1 MLFSEAAPET
11 SKKVGRDD
19 VAKAAD
25 NLVKQAVKVGIFWAN
40 SSPPKAAEASA
51 CTALKKLPGS
61 NDAAVGRAL
70 VTVAA
75 SMKDVA
81 RELGEMVEREGEER
95 GEGDEKGEGDKT
107 GEREEEGK
115 ANGNL
120 GRKQQE
126 TEDEGN
132 DKEKDDGDEEE
143 EEEEEEESLGEEE
156 RVLARSGLCVCGA
169 AEGVVRCLIYLVAA
183 WPQHRDSWGQQQL
196 AQTPQQLQQE
206 QEEEREQRE
215 QQPKSAD
222 NGNAS
227 SSSDTICIN
236 DDESTHM
243 ASFLETFAVAD

>member
-40 SSPPKAAEASA
+40 SSPPKAAEAVPLLSDFHD
-51 CTALKKLPGS
+51 S
-61 NDAAVGRAL
+61 
-70 VTVAA
+70 
-75 SMKDVA
+75 
-81 RELGEMVEREGEER
+81 
-95 GEGDEKGEGDKT
+95 
-107 GEREEEGK
+107 
-115 ANGNL
+115 
-120 GRKQQE
+120 
-126 TEDEGN
+126 
-132 DKEKDDGDEEE
+132 
-143 EEEEEEESLGEEE
+143 
-156 RVLARSGLCVCGA
+156 VLARSGLCVCGA

-215 QQPKSAD
+215 QQPK
-222 NGNAS
+222 
-227 SSSDTICIN
+227 IN